1 MFFKILNDYNLDI
14 RGDIF
19 SRNYFTD
26 MFMWLNK
33 EADGITLTSNENTLV
48 DFDSGDT
55 TYTDLA
61 TDITTPTLTAGAIDS
76 KFVFRMTV
84 TVGILYQT
92 LPYSIVVKKIDGT
105 EVYRSDNLVGNII
118 GNFIPILNESYTFHL
133 ESAETMTFDFSL
145 TWNRTD
151 IIFGGTTVTS
161 GITFSPVRIYQAIVD
176 ISNQIPDIKIID
188 FIMGIVKMFNLVI
201 IPNNDGSLEFITM
214 KEWYN
219 LGGVWDISEY
229 IDRDKIKVGK
239 GRLINNF
246 KFNYEKPQTLLNKQF
261 LQNNGVAYGDLDAK
275 LYDENG
281 DLLDGTSLTVKLPFE
296 NMIYERVNDLVDGT
310 NTTFQY
316 GFAVD
321 DKLEPT
327 ATKLI
332 MFYNENVDTST
343 NQIGWLNDAGVHSA
357 INNINTP
364 NNTRS
369 LTDNTQQSINWGNEF
384 SAYNYGEMEQSLYK
398 SFYEDYIGDMFSI
411 KRRQYTYEGYL
422 PLNVLTQ
429 LKLNDRL
436 VIDNYR
442 YIINGIDKQ
451 ITTGFVKL
459 DLLNDIYKEGENN
472 LEEINL
478 STESLNI
485 SSDANTFQITVTS
498 SGVTSVEIL
507 DGGSGIFVSNVGTE
521 TVTDLGTFTFSILE
535 NSTAYSRVQLIRFT
549 NGDKWVDYIVTQ
561 EGAIDLFDITVDTT
575 LLTVDTTTLTI

>member
-1 MFFKILNDYNLDI
+1 
-14 RGDIF
+14 
-19 SRNYFTD
+19 
-26 MFMWLNK
+26 
-33 EADGITLTSNENTLV
+33 
-48 DFDSGDT
+48 
-55 TYTDLA
+55 
-61 TDITTPTLTAGAIDS
+61 
-76 KFVFRMTV
+76 
-84 TVGILYQT
+84 
-92 LPYSIVVKKIDGT
+92 
-105 EVYRSDNLVGNII
+105 LVGNII

-321 DKLEPT
+321 DKLDPT

-343 NQIGWLNDAGVHSA
+343 NKIGWLNDAGVHSA
-357 INNINTP
+357 IDNINVP

>member
-1 MFFKILNDYNLDI
+1 
-14 RGDIF
+14 
-19 SRNYFTD
+19 
-26 MFMWLNK
+26 
-33 EADGITLTSNENTLV
+33 
-48 DFDSGDT
+48 
-55 TYTDLA
+55 
-61 TDITTPTLTAGAIDS
+61 
-76 KFVFRMTV
+76 
-84 TVGILYQT
+84 
-92 LPYSIVVKKIDGT
+92 
-105 EVYRSDNLVGNII
+105 
-118 GNFIPILNESYTFHL
+118 
-133 ESAETMTFDFSL
+133 
-145 TWNRTD
+145 
-151 IIFGGTTVTS
+151 
-161 GITFSPVRIYQAIVD
+161 
-176 ISNQIPDIKIID
+176 
-188 FIMGIVKMFNLVI
+188 
-201 IPNNDGSLEFITM
+201 
-214 KEWYN
+214 
-219 LGGVWDISEY
+219 
-229 IDRDKIKVGK
+229 
-239 GRLINNF
+239 
-246 KFNYEKPQTLLNKQF
+246 
-261 LQNNGVAYGDLDAK
+261 
-275 LYDENG
+275 
-281 DLLDGTSLTVKLPFE
+281 
-296 NMIYERVNDLVDGT
+296 
-310 NTTFQY
+310 
-316 GFAVD
+316 
-321 DKLEPT
+321 
-327 ATKLI
+327 

-507 DGGSGIFVSNVGTE
+507 DGGSDIFVSNIGTE

-549 NGDKWVDYIVTQ
+549 NGNKWVDYIVTQ
-561 EGAIDLFDITVDTT
+561 EGAIDLFNGTCDTT
-575 LLTVDTTTLTI
+575 LLTADNNTLTI